1 MEVPAIFYGSYRDVR
16 KATKPLA
23 QAFVEGAP
31 VQDLVE
37 TTVESRELPGVM
49 ILDEP
54 QAVLRAGPHF
64 FFDTVATWLLDLQRR
79 VDPRAWSRFYEWALS
94 RPGNLPTVLG
104 QAGVSYM
111 FEESA
116 YKSRFIQAGLLH
128 WTELAAEGPRY
139 VMRVSP
145 GVSEDLWALPHAI
158 KKAMMSASGRNDWVF
173 DPLPSG
179 GLPELVDKLG
189 LKIDQAG

>member
-1 MEVPAIFYGSYRDVR
+1 MQVPAIFYGSYRDVR
-16 KATKPLA
+16 KATKLLA
-23 QAFVEGAP
+23 QAFVDGSP
-31 VQDLVE
+31 VKELVE

-54 QAVLRAGPHF
+54 QSALRAGPHF

-94 RPGNLPTVLG
+94 RPGSFPTVLG

-116 YKSRFIQAGLLH
+116 YESRFIQAGLLY
-128 WTELAAEGPRY
+128 WAELAAEGPRY

-145 GVSEDLWALPHAI
+145 GVSEDLWALPNGV
-158 KKAMMSASGRNDWVF
+158 KKALMGASGRNDWVF
-173 DPLPSG
+173 DPLPAG
-179 GLPELVDKLG
+179 GLSELLEKLG
-189 LKIDQAG
+189 VNIGQAG